1 MINKIASSQKK
12 IIYRSLITI
21 SVFLIL
27 WLFIYLP
34 AKKRVRGL
42 QSELSRLESE
52 IKNIESIAGKATMS
66 EGVNSMQQRFQELN
80 NKFPAKEEEAFRLL
94 SNFAKKLNIEFISI
108 KPKPKEIFLDEDD
121 QEIKIEEK
129 TCQIVFVSLRLRSDY
144 ENLVKYIEGLKDH
157 LPGFIAIEEL
167 NIAKYKFQNTARL
180 EITLDFNLYF
190 LS

>member
-34 AKKRVRGL
+34 VKKRVRGL

-66 EGVNSMQQRFQELN
+66 EGINSMHQRFQELN
-80 NKFPAKEEEAFRLL
+80 NKFPAKEEEALGLF
-94 SNFAKKLNIEFISI
+94 SNFAKKLNIELISI
-108 KPKPKEIFLDEDD
+108 KPKPKEILLDEDD
-121 QEIKIEEK
+121 KEIQIEGK
-129 TCQIVFVSLRLRSDY
+129 TCQIVFVSVRLRCDY
-144 ENLVKYIEGLKDH
+144 ENLVKYIETLKDN
-157 LPGFIAIEEL
+157 LPGFLTIEKL

-180 EITLDFNLYF
+180 EITLDFNLYL